1 MSVKLSKGAP
11 SNRGKSAVSA
21 VKCKVKVASECN
33 SRSWRCHARLSID
46 TEEAKKVVTL
56 RGPRPKLTV
65 RMVLKHKLK
74 YHEPTEYISRS
85 SISLC

>member
-33 SRSWRCHARLSID
+33 SRSWRCHASAKHRHGGSQKSRYLTGTK
-46 TEEAKKVVTL
+46 TEAYSSDGFEAQV
-56 RGPRPKLTV
+56 
-65 RMVLKHKLK
+65 
-74 YHEPTEYISRS
+74 EIS
-85 SISLC
+85 